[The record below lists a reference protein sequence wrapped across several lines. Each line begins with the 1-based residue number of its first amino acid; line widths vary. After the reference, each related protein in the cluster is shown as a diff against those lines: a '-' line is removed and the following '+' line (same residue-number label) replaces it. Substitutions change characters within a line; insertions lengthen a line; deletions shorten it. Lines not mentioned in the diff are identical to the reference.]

1 MSFINIKQVIDIH
14 NKDDFNNY
22 IKTIHNNFEKIL
34 QDKCESKLNY
44 LFPVSIKM
52 FDYYTQEDIFWKVF
66 IYDYKQVHFDMFK
79 LLIDYLF
86 ETHNHIFKYI
96 QIKYIEYIN
105 NETNKNYIK
114 NYVYEDYTLQELIEK
129 YNFPNIAFTN
139 EEQDLLSEIDKWSF
153 QSHGPMGEGLLPNN
167 LITEE
172 TNYVDTIDM
181 LYNSPSI
188 LNIKVKYLSFTIDPL
203 PSGKFDKIQPLRY
216 IFEKYYSGILKCN
229 YFKID
234 IFEIIENNC
243 LYFKLITKE
252 TFEEVEETD
261 VDDYDFSEGDKK
273 NREDEE
279 YNNIV
284 SSITTELLE
293 EGVEYMK
300 KNNLI
305 INCITYKFNNKDT
318 EQKKIYC
325 LDEFELIKI
334 PEQCSE
340 KLLDYICDKNIDIKF
355 ELNNIM
361 KSCSC
366 FGLSIYI
373 YKLIKH
379 IQNIFSYEK

>member
-1 MSFINIKQVIDIH
+1 MNFIDIKQVIDIH

-34 QDKCESKLNY
+34 QDKCESNLNY
-44 LFPVSIKM
+44 LFPVSVKM

-66 IYDYKQVHFDMFK
+66 IYDYKKVYFDMFK

-96 QIKYIEYIN
+96 QIKYIDYIN
-105 NETNKNYIK
+105 NEPNKNYIK
-114 NYVYEDYTLQELIEK
+114 NYVYEDYTLQELIQK

-139 EEQDLLSEIDKWSF
+139 DEDDLSSEIDKWSF

-167 LITEE
+167 LNTE

-181 LYNSPSI
+181 LYKSPSI

-216 IFEKYYSGILKCN
+216 IFEKYYSAILKCN
-229 YFKID
+229 YSEID
-234 IFEIIENNC
+234 TIKIIENNC

-261 VDDYDFSEGDKK
+261 DDDYDFSEGDKK

-279 YNNIV
+279 YNNIA
-284 SSITTELLE
+284 SYITTELLE

-334 PEQCSE
+334 PEQCSD
-340 KLLDYICDKNIDIKF
+340 KLLDYICDKNTDINF

-373 YKLIKH
+373 YKLINH
-379 IQNIFSYEK
+379 IQNIFNDEE